1 MAVKENDEETI
12 NFEEYSN
19 IETHATFYQM
29 NLSRPLLKVLYINIL
44 CYIDFKLDIILIYI
58 SIIKY

>member
-1 MAVKENDEETI
+1 MVVKENDEETI

-44 CYIDFKLDIILIYI
+44 CYIDFMLVFDN
-58 SIIKY
+58 